1 MKSKGRFGSS
11 QIDMIHGTIWN
22 KLPIFALPVAATTI
36 LEQLFNAADLAV
48 VGRFT
53 GKMGTLSMAAVGANS
68 PIVGLILNLFIG
80 ISLGANVVIAH
91 AVGEGRDETVRK
103 AVGTAVI
110 FAVIAGIAVTAI
122 GEMLAPAVLKVMN
135 VPERVLPLAVVYLR
149 IYLLGLPVI
158 FLYNFEAAIFRAI
171 GKTQMPLAALV
182 ISGALN
188 VVLNLFFVMV
198 LHRNVDGVATAT
210 VLANLISSVFLF
222 WRLTREQTAIH
233 LGRRQLIV
241 NGAALKSMLK
251 IGLPAGVQSA
261 VFCVANIVIQS
272 AVNSLGAAVM
282 AGSSAALNLE
292 YLIYACILAY
302 GQAATT
308 FVGQNDGAG
317 QPERCVRVM
326 WLCLIESFI
335 VCGAFMALIWT
346 FAKPLLGLFNTDP
359 KVIHFGY
366 VKLGLLFS
374 GYFFAVVY
382 EVLSGYLRG
391 FGLSLLPAVLT
402 IFGVCGVRLLWIFLY
417 FPSHHTFRQLMTAY
431 PVSFGITMVLIGTAV
446 LIRRPARRRTAA

>member
-446 LIRRPARRRTAA
+446 LNRRPARRRTAA